1 VHPEGFEVIQ
11 RFTKPDA
18 EKLVSQFNSRK
29 ADEEDVFAGV
39 PIFKKHPKR
48 DGVSLPNDDRR
59 RMGQFDEL
67 TVRDDGLYGKP
78 RVNKLGKAVG
88 LKNRFPTAHWFCNVT
103 GKENGKLVLQ
113 PFELE
118 HVGLTDRP
126 NLPVAP
132 MFNEA
137 QIEYAKA
144 ATSNAEHG
152 DPEGKWITVKGRHV
166 FIGKG
171 ESLKDAMQGQHGNAD
186 DVGKTADDAS
196 SQAEKDETSE
206 SHQKAANL
214 HGAASLAHHA
224 LARNAHNSGDEKTAK
239 EHEEKAKTHAAK
251 ADDHKWEAKYAK
263 EHGMTLKNA
272 WFGDPEGHAEAARK
286 GNGGAKEMIKPEIVS
301 YTARKDEI
309 EKKLAEHDSRLPS
322 GKISYHNSKDAV
334 IGHEDITNMPEETQK
349 DLAAMKYRSKSPYSQ
364 SFYDTNEK
372 TWTNDPEG
380 HQRIANHWNFKTDP
394 SDEHIHAK
402 TDKPV
407 AEGQW
412 ALGVRRG
419 DKYEIQK
426 LYASPGASGGEKKP
440 STSNSETN
448 GGTPATTKEGAR
460 MDKAKLLALLA
471 TAGVTLA
478 DDATDEQI
486 EAALKE
492 KFDAMVTLGTEKAE
506 AGKTI
511 EKLQGD
517 LTAAGSALENEKSA
531 NKTALEGKAKEL
543 ADGATALA
551 NEQANSKKLQASLEN
566 EIALR
571 NNDLLDYAVNTG
583 RIKPTDR
590 PAKLAALSNEATRE
604 ATRKEI
610 TGLKSGHVLKLVPII
625 GDVKTG
631 VAVSNGDTKTIQQQ
645 IVSLVN
651 EEMTAKK
658 CTYDAAWNSVKN
670 SEKGKVLFS
679 QLAKPETGVVV
690 AS

>member
-137 QIEYAKA
+137 QVAYAKA
-144 ATSNAEHG
+144 EVTQSNAMVEDVRQKLG
-152 DPEGKWITVKGRHV
+152 RLLKDNPLFQNKDGNGLVRPSSSVWVQDIQIPEGVSYCTIQGNNGELYAVPFTTKDSEVTITGEPVKAERRIV
-166 FIGKG
+166 LETG
-171 ESLKDAMQGQHGNAD
+171 ESL
-186 DVGKTADDAS
+186 S
-196 SQAEKDETSE
+196 
-206 SHQKAANL
+206 
-214 HGAASLAHHA
+214 
-224 LARNAHNSGDEKTAK
+224 
-239 EHEEKAKTHAAK
+239 
-251 ADDHKWEAKYAK
+251 
-263 EHGMTLKNA
+263 NA
-272 WFGDPEGHAEAARK
+272 WYGDPEGHAEAARK
-286 GNGGAKEMIKPEIVS
+286 GNGGAKEIIKPEIVS

-322 GKISYHNSKDAV
+322 GKISYHNSRDAV

-394 SDEHIHAK
+394 PDEHIHAK

-426 LYASPGASGGEKKP
+426 LYASPTPGASGGEKKP

>member
-1 VHPEGFEVIQ
+1 
-11 RFTKPDA
+11 
-18 EKLVSQFNSRK
+18 
-29 ADEEDVFAGV
+29 
-39 PIFKKHPKR
+39 
-48 DGVSLPNDDRR
+48 
-59 RMGQFDEL
+59 MGQFDEL

-137 QIEYAKA
+137 QVAYAKA

-224 LARNAHNSGDEKTAK
+224 SARNAHNSGDEKTAK

-272 WFGDPEGHAEAARK
+272 WHGDPEGHAEAAKK
-286 GNGGAKEMIKPEIVS
+286 GLGGGHAIAEAGLSSAPEKEKASFHAHVS
-301 YTARKDEI
+301 TSEALKLHTQEAH
-309 EKKLAEHDSRLPS
+309 EKAAELHDKAADL
-322 GKISYHNSKDAV
+322 HKDAGSERREYLHRGNADYHRASASAIRSV
-334 IGHEDITNMPEETQK
+334 KLKTNV
-349 DLAAMKYRSKSPYSQ
+349 SP
-364 SFYDTNEK
+364 T
-372 TWTNDPEG
+372 
-380 HQRIANHWNFKTDP
+380 
-394 SDEHIHAK
+394 
-402 TDKPV
+402 
-407 AEGQW
+407 
-412 ALGVRRG
+412 
-419 DKYEIQK
+419 
-426 LYASPGASGGEKKP
+426 PGASGGEKKP